1 MVGGH
6 FVFVHGSVSR
16 DKFCVLLEPYKPAPC
31 VLNKLDADDV
41 NGNDVVD
48 GAVLDDVLVA
58 AAAAAALRL

>member
-41 NGNDVVD
+41 NDNDVVD
-48 GAVLDDVLVA
+48 EAVCDDVIVA
-58 AAAAAALRL
+58 VAAALRL